1 MRFSHNRSI
10 PRATA
15 LALPVSH
22 LIKCLAI
29 LVFVI
34 IFHAVYTKSYLGSQ
48 KNYIPYT
55 WTLSR
60 LIPILSVLKV
70 LYLREHGSLQAEQ
83 LIHFQVALILRLNAF

>member
-1 MRFSHNRSI
+1 MFAWKKKAEENLQFSQNHSS

-34 IFHAVYTKSYLGSQ
+34 VFHAVYTKSYLGSQ
-48 KNYIPYT
+48 KNYIP
-55 WTLSR
+55 
-60 LIPILSVLKV
+60 
-70 LYLREHGSLQAEQ
+70 
-83 LIHFQVALILRLNAF
+83 